1 MIVHKTWLRLFAMAL
16 LLSPIAKASE
26 STTISAPTY
35 QMIQAAIAER
45 IRDEFSRQML
55 DQDMKAALLNSA
67 APEDKIEL
75 QRLLA
80 SFKTSKSHSFEAVGT
95 RLRMSDKKGQ
105 VVFEVAPPELGKNDF
120 LINGRSWTMPES
132 GSILRDLSRH
142 LNPTKET
149 PKRTGAGVL
158 QPLLQIISGLTSTLE
173 ASSQNPATLP
183 LYYYVRANGNSTP
196 QSLHEMIRS
205 GSLDQ
210 PLLHG
215 AHFQSTGGLDWAK
228 AVLKGLTLARY
239 DVQCTPEGAKG
250 YAIVGGSKVEF
261 LARPDQGVQLK
272 SDGHSQVMFFE
283 PRLLNSG
290 HDRSDI
296 EHYGK
301 NVLESS
307 VVKLAEDFEKN
318 SRESDLGKFE
328 ETASSLCKNADRI
341 NYAFGLIELLDR
353 PCGRLT
359 QIYQRRYYS
368 KGDKRRNSQFAED
381 LQLWWG
387 QNSER
392 LKKAAAVFD
401 KRAIVQDRWLE
412 LKACTDASC
421 NNLLSGKEFES
432 YRIPPNKTEGTV
444 ERALAFEPKSSPAA
458 NSERAKIEYNC
469 PTKNN
474 ACQSVAIIGEDSLS
488 GEDLK
493 RAKELVARA
502 NESLR
507 WKQYDPSVVQPL
519 AKLRLL
525 GPCCA
530 DTGCRALAFEKGV
543 NLIPTKGKETVK

>member
-1 MIVHKTWLRLFAMAL
+1 MIVYKTWIRLFAMAL

-132 GSILRDLSRH
+132 GSILRDLNRH
-142 LNPTKET
+142 LNPTKEA

-158 QPLLQIISGLTSTLE
+158 QPLLRVVSGLTSTLE
-173 ASSQNPATLP
+173 ASSQNPETLP

-196 QSLHEMIRS
+196 QSLYQMIRS

-215 AHFQSTGGLDWAK
+215 AHFQSTGELDWAK
-228 AVLKGLTLARY
+228 AIFKGLTLARY

-272 SDGHSQVMFFE
+272 SDGHSQIMLFE
-283 PRLLNSG
+283 PHHLDSG
-290 HDRSDI
+290 GPYRSRI
-296 EHYGK
+296 EHYGNK
-301 NVLESS
+301 VRHSSAGKLE
-307 VVKLAEDFEKN
+307 EDFRRN
-318 SRESDLGKFE
+318 GSESDLVNLDQ
-328 ETASSLCKNADRI
+328 TSRSLCESAYRI
-341 NYAFGLIELLDR
+341 NYAGGLRELLKG
-353 PCGRLT
+353 PCHRLMYIHEGRGSLASH
-359 QIYQRRYYS
+359 Y
-368 KGDKRRNSQFAED
+368 KG
-381 LQLWWG
+381 WIV
-387 QNSER
+387 QNFDS
-392 LKKAAAVFD
+392 LKKAAAQFD
-401 KRAIVQDRWLE
+401 KLAVVSENSLE

-432 YRIPPNKTEGTV
+432 YRLPRNKTEGTV
-444 ERALAFEPKSSPAA
+444 ESALAFEPKSSPAA
-458 NSERAKIEYNC
+458 NSKRAKIEYNC
-469 PTKNN
+469 PTKNS

-488 GEDLK
+488 DEDWK

-530 DTGCRALAFEKGV
+530 DTECRALAYEKGV
-543 NLIPTKGKETVK
+543 NLMPTKGKGTAK

>member
-1 MIVHKTWLRLFAMAL
+1 MIVYKTWIRLFAMAL

-55 DQDMKAALLNSA
+55 DQEMKAALLNSA

-80 SFKTSKSHSFEAVGT
+80 SFKTSKNHSFEAVGT

-132 GSILRDLSRH
+132 GSILRDLNRH
-142 LNPTKET
+142 LNPTKEA

-158 QPLLQIISGLTSTLE
+158 QPLLRVVSGLTSTLE
-173 ASSQNPATLP
+173 ASSQNPETLP

-196 QSLHEMIRS
+196 QSLYQMIRS

-215 AHFQSTGGLDWAK
+215 AHFQSTGELDWAK
-228 AVLKGLTLARY
+228 AIFKGLTLARY
-239 DVQCTPEGAKG
+239 DVRCTPEGAKG

-272 SDGHSQVMFFE
+272 SDGHSQIMLFE
-283 PRLLNSG
+283 PHRLDSG
-290 HDRSDI
+290 GPYRSRI
-296 EHYGK
+296 EHYGNK
-301 NVLESS
+301 VRHSSAGKLEEDFRRNISES
-307 VVKLAEDFEKN
+307 DIVKLDHT
-318 SRESDLGKFE
+318 SR
-328 ETASSLCKNADRI
+328 SLCESAYRI
-341 NYAFGLIELLDR
+341 NYAGGLRELLKG
-353 PCGRLT
+353 PCHRLMYIDEGRGSLASH
-359 QIYQRRYYS
+359 Y
-368 KGDKRRNSQFAED
+368 KG
-381 LQLWWG
+381 WIV
-387 QNSER
+387 QNFDS
-392 LKKAAAVFD
+392 LKKAAALFD
-401 KRAIVQDRWLE
+401 KLVVVSEDSLE

-432 YRIPPNKTEGTV
+432 YRLPPNKTERIV
-444 ERALAFEPKSSPAA
+444 ESALAFEPKSSPAA
-458 NSERAKIEYNC
+458 NSKRAKIEYNC

-488 GEDLK
+488 GEDLR
-493 RAKELVARA
+493 RAKELVAFA

-507 WKQYDPSVVQPL
+507 WNQYAPSVVQPI

-530 DTGCRALAFEKGV
+530 DTECRALAYGKGV
-543 NLIPTKGKETVK
+543 NLIPTKGKGTAK

>member
-132 GSILRDLSRH
+132 GSILRDLNRH

-149 PKRTGAGVL
+149 PKRTGAGIL
-158 QPLLQIISGLTSTLE
+158 HPLLQIISGLTSTLE

-183 LYYYVRANGNSTP
+183 LYYYVRANGKSTP

-215 AHFQSTGGLDWAK
+215 AHFQSTGELDWAK
-228 AVLKGLTLARY
+228 AVFKGLTLARY

-250 YAIVGGSKVEF
+250 YATVGGSKVEF

-272 SDGHSQVMFFE
+272 SDGNSQVMFFE
-283 PRLLNSG
+283 PRHLNSG
-290 HDRSDI
+290 HYRSGI

-301 NVLESS
+301 KVRESS
-307 VVKLAEDFEKN
+307 ADKLAEDYRKN
-318 SRESDLGKFE
+318 RGESDLAKLAR
-328 ETASSLCKNADRI
+328 TSDSLCENAHRI
-341 NYAFGLIELLDR
+341 KYAGELRTLLEAPCRRLSHIQKRHRGIEAAE
-353 PCGRLT
+353 
-359 QIYQRRYYS
+359 
-368 KGDKRRNSQFAED
+368 GDAWLADQFKAWSNQNFD
-381 LQLWWG
+381 SLQ
-387 QNSER
+387 
-392 LKKAAAVFD
+392 KAAAQFD
-401 KRAIVQDRWLE
+401 KLALVSENSLE

-432 YRIPPNKTEGTV
+432 YRLPPNKTEGTV
-444 ERALAFEPKSSPAA
+444 ESALAFEPKSSPAA
-458 NSERAKIEYNC
+458 NSKRAKIEYNC

-493 RAKELVARA
+493 HANELVARA

-530 DTGCRALAFEKGV
+530 DTECRALAYEKGV
-543 NLIPTKGKETVK
+543 NLIPTKGKGTAK

>member
-1 MIVHKTWLRLFAMAL
+1 MIVYKTWIRLFAMAL

-45 IRDEFSRQML
+45 IRDEFSRQVL
-55 DQDMKAALLNSA
+55 DQEMKAALLNSA

-80 SFKTSKSHSFEAVGT
+80 SFKTSKNHSFEAVGT

-132 GSILRDLSRH
+132 GSILRDLNRH
-142 LNPTKET
+142 LNPTKEA

-158 QPLLQIISGLTSTLE
+158 QPLLRVVSGLTSTLE
-173 ASSQNPATLP
+173 ASSQNPETLP
-183 LYYYVRANGNSTP
+183 LYYYVRANGKSTP
-196 QSLHEMIRS
+196 QSLYEMIRS

-215 AHFQSTGGLDWAK
+215 AHFQSTGELDWAK
-228 AVLKGLTLARY
+228 AIFKGLTLARY

-272 SDGHSQVMFFE
+272 SDGHSQIMFFE
-283 PRLLNSG
+283 PHHLNSG
-290 HDRSDI
+290 NYRSGI

-301 NVLESS
+301 KVRESS
-307 VVKLAEDFEKN
+307 ADKLAEDYRKN
-318 SRESDLGKFE
+318 RGESDLAKLAR
-328 ETASSLCKNADRI
+328 TSYSLCKNAHRI
-341 NYAFGLIELLDR
+341 KYAGELHTLLEA
-353 PCGRLT
+353 PCRRLSHIQKRHRGT
-359 QIYQRRYYS
+359 ETAE
-368 KGDKRRNSQFAED
+368 GDAWLADQFKAWSNQNFD
-381 LQLWWG
+381 SLQ
-387 QNSER
+387 
-392 LKKAAAVFD
+392 KAAAQFD
-401 KRAIVQDRWLE
+401 KLALVSENSLE

-444 ERALAFEPKSSPAA
+444 ESALAFEPKSSPAA
-458 NSERAKIEYNC
+458 NSKRAKIEYNC

-507 WKQYDPSVVQPL
+507 WNQYDPSVVQPI

-530 DTGCRALAFEKGV
+530 DTECRALAYEKGV
-543 NLIPTKGKETVK
+543 NLIPTKGKGTAK